1 MTMKVH
7 NGVTMK
13 DIKNFVNEEHI
24 KKEDIIEIFQ
34 DSDKNFV
41 LVYFGE

>member
-1 MTMKVH
+1 MTMKIH
-7 NGVTMK
+7 NEVMMK
-13 DIKNFVNEEHI
+13 DIKDFVNEEHI

>member
-1 MTMKVH
+1 MTMHVH

-13 DIKNFVNEEHI
+13 DIKDFVNEEHI

-41 LVYFGE
+41 LVYFSE